1 MVIGGGAGGVA
12 AYGTKRTSRH
22 AQSMSAFGDKA
33 DIQAMLLTKDEA
45 RRIAAPSCLAIEG
58 KRGLGTEQ

>member
-1 MVIGGGAGGVA
+1 
-12 AYGTKRTSRH
+12 
-22 AQSMSAFGDKA
+22 MSAFGDKA